1 MKQMMKRHLGK
12 ILFTIGL
19 GAMAIARLVVPVPT
33 NAKTLVTIFIFIMGI
48 VAICSFCEAAKEA
61 EVEERNTDVLE

>member
-1 MKQMMKRHLGK
+1 MKQKIKRYLGD

-19 GAMAIARLVVPVPT
+19 GAIAIARLVGPVPT
-33 NAKTLVTIFIFIMGI
+33 NAKTLVTVSIIIMGI

-61 EVEERNTDVLE
+61 EVEERNTEALK